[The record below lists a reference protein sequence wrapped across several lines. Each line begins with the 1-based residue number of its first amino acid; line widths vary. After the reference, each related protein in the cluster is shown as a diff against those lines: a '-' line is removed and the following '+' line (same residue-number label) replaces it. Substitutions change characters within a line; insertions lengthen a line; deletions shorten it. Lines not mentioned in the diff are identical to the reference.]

1 MSRSARTLPS
11 TLRIHA
17 LARHL
22 THHNLAIPLASPL
35 AIPAAAIP
43 SSAHAY
49 STNAGAGAGVAPT
62 SYAALTYKQFGN
74 PTDVLRLVQVPLPP
88 LTSST
93 VHVRFLASPINPADI
108 NQIQGAYPIKPTFN
122 DTFGAIG
129 GNEGVAEVIAAG
141 SDIKGLKV
149 GDWVIPEDS
158 GFGTWRTHARFTEA
172 ELIKLPK
179 EGVSKIAAAT
189 ISVNPCTAY
198 RMLKDFVDLKPGDVV
213 IQNGANSG
221 VGQAVIQLAKAWGFK
236 TVNVVRDRPNIDDLR
251 AHLTSLGADL
261 VITEQDLRTPETAAK
276 IKALAAT
283 SNDDGDYKKGGG
295 SVKLAFN
302 CVGGQSA
309 TNLVRLLGHDAH
321 LVTYG
326 AMSRTPLT
334 FPTSPF
340 IFKNLSCHGFWM
352 ARWNARHD
360 NSLRE
365 RMLVDLCGMIAK
377 GQLREVR
384 WGKVGFAKG
393 VGKEEESRLLAAVG
407 KAGEGFAGEK
417 KVFVM

>member
-1 MSRSARTLPS
+1 M
-11 TLRIHA
+11 
-17 LARHL
+17 
-22 THHNLAIPLASPL
+22 
-35 AIPAAAIP
+35 
-43 SSAHAY
+43 
-49 STNAGAGAGVAPT
+49 
-62 SYAALTYKQFGN
+62 YKQFGN
-74 PTDVLRLVQVPLPP
+74 PTDVLRLVHVPLPP

-129 GNEGVAEVIAAG
+129 RNEGVAEVIAAG

-158 GFGTWRTHARFTEA
+158 GFGTLRFVTCGCGEPGR
-172 ELIKLPK
+172 L
-179 EGVSKIAAAT
+179 AT
-189 ISVNPCTAY
+189 LKTDPC
-198 RMLKDFVDLKPGDVV
+198 LS
-213 IQNGANSG
+213 IQNAERFCRPEAGGMWLSRTAPTRG
-221 VGQAVIQLAKAWGFK
+221 FGQAVIQLAKAWGFK

-261 VITEQDLRTPETAAK
+261 VITEQDLRMPETAAK
-276 IKALAAT
+276 IKALAPPA
-283 SNDDGDYKKGGG
+283 SDGDYNNGGG

-302 CVGGQSA
+302 CVGGHSA

-326 AMSRTPLT
+326 AMSRTLLT

-352 ARWNARHD
+352 ARWNTRRD
-360 NSLRE
+360 TSLRE
-365 RMLVDLCGMIAK
+365 RMLWICVA
-377 GQLREVR
+377 
-384 WGKVGFAKG
+384 
-393 VGKEEESRLLAAVG
+393 
-407 KAGEGFAGEK
+407 
-417 KVFVM
+417 